1 MVTIEEQITAI
12 EKEIRETPY
21 HKGTEHHI
29 GLLRARVSRL
39 KDKQFEIHSKKGG
52 GDGGYAVKKQGDA
65 TVVLVGPPS
74 SGKSTLINR
83 LTNAQSKVAP
93 YEFTTVT
100 VIPGM
105 MEYRN
110 AKIQI
115 LDVPGLIKGA
125 RLGKGRGK
133 EVLSV
138 ARGADL
144 ILVITDVER
153 FESVKEI
160 IDELEGAGVRL
171 NKTPPNIM
179 VDKKI
184 SGGIVLRSNIKQEL
198 DNETIKD
205 IAREYHF
212 TNAEIALNERVDIEK
227 LMDKFSGNRVYRK
240 SLTVINK
247 AEKLN
252 DNLKNKI
259 AKNLKEVTLISAQF
273 SLGLEELKAKI
284 WNCLEFLTV
293 YLVKSDEKPS
303 TNNPVIVKKGYTL
316 KNVLELLGKDKS
328 EYYKKA
334 KIWGSGS
341 KFKGQEVS
349 LTTLVEDNMQVGFF
363 RTLHN

>member
-293 YLVKSDEKPS
+293 YLVRHNEKPG
-303 TNNPVIVKKGYTL
+303 TNNPVIVKKSSTI

-341 KFKGQEVS
+341 KFKGQQVS
-349 LTTLVEDNMQVGFF
+349 LTTY
-363 RTLHN
+363 LHIIFD

>member
-1 MVTIEEQITAI
+1 MSDFQKQIEDI

-29 GLLRARVSRL
+29 GILRARLSRI
-39 KDKQFEIHSKKGG
+39 KDKLYDSEIRSKGAGG
-52 GDGGYAVKKQGDA
+52 GGGYAVKHQGDA

-74 SGKSTLINR
+74 SGKSTLLGR

-153 FESVKEI
+153 FESV
-160 IDELEGAGVRL
+160 
-171 NKTPPNIM
+171 
-179 VDKKI
+179 
-184 SGGIVLRSNIKQEL
+184 
-198 DNETIKD
+198 
-205 IAREYHF
+205 
-212 TNAEIALNERVDIEK
+212 
-227 LMDKFSGNRVYRK
+227 
-240 SLTVINK
+240 
-247 AEKLN
+247 
-252 DNLKNKI
+252 
-259 AKNLKEVTLISAQF
+259 
-273 SLGLEELKAKI
+273 EE
-284 WNCLEFLTV
+284 
-293 YLVKSDEKPS
+293 
-303 TNNPVIVKKGYTL
+303 
-316 KNVLELLGKDKS
+316 
-328 EYYKKA
+328 
-334 KIWGSGS
+334 
-341 KFKGQEVS
+341 
-349 LTTLVEDNMQVGFF
+349 
-363 RTLHN
+363 